1 MQRQTYES
9 APLPISLPKKQYYQ
23 GTNDQILYPPSWR
36 ITPNLSPKELAALD
50 KQGMDLV
57 GYMKL
62 VAEGDR
68 RIKAIAPGADG
79 EELTIFPSKKMV
91 LKIDIE
97 KVKKM
102 GFVPKNQLDSIK
114 DFIAWDI
121 QRNDLYKSD
130 LMILDMIATNQW
142 KRPIYFSTT
151 LSNSSYLNLKEF
163 MQREGLAFRLM
174 PFKVE
179 GASQGFVNTDIMYK
193 NLVENFFW
201 RDLDNPS
208 TYYDENYQRFT
219 INLRNAFAKLAEELL
234 KEGKKDK
241 AKKAILFCLEKMP
254 DNVIPYDVYTTQ
266 FIDILFELGEDKKA
280 MDIAQKMAVRADS
293 MLEYVLRKDRPDEI
307 EMSTNFAILSQVSAA
322 LERAGKKEEANK
334 YKAILDRHYNKIAP

>member
-1 MQRQTYES
+1 
-9 APLPISLPKKQYYQ
+9 
-23 GTNDQILYPPSWR
+23 
-36 ITPNLSPKELAALD
+36 
-50 KQGMDLV
+50 
-57 GYMKL
+57 
-62 VAEGDR
+62 
-68 RIKAIAPGADG
+68 
-79 EELTIFPSKKMV
+79 
-91 LKIDIE
+91 
-97 KVKKM
+97 M